1 MRRFV
6 ALLLFSFS
14 FSILLAN
21 DFTVRGKIIDQKDHS
36 PLIGVNIILSNT
48 LDTLKTQGTSTDVE
62 GDFSFALVDSGEY
75 LLTVS
80 YISYQTIQ
88 KNITIKNNV
97 DLPEIA
103 MKEDS
108 KLLKEVVI
116 EDKQVRVQQL
126 GDTSQYNA
134 NAFKV
139 NSDASTEDLL
149 QKMPGVTSEN
159 GTVKVNGEEVKKIL
173 IDGRQFF
180 GDDTR
185 TAVQNIPADIV
196 DKIQVF
202 DKLSDQSQF
211 TGFDDGNSQ
220 KTINIIT
227 KNGITNSKFG
237 KFYAGYGGPNNRYS
251 AGLNYSAFKGDRRF
265 TILAMS
271 NNINQ
276 QNFNIQDLIGSM
288 GSGNDRQGAG
298 GRGGPGRNSSIGN
311 FLVGQQNGIATT
323 SALGLNYSNK
333 IGKQKKVTLSGS
345 YFFNGSL
352 NENNSAS
359 TRNYISSNDSGLVYK
374 EDKDIDSKNFNNRL
388 NFKIEYAIDSSN
400 ALTFTPSISTQ
411 NYISTSNLLANN
423 FSNTNHSSSNTEN
436 KQHSKSFGIN
446 FSNDILYQH
455 KFNKKG
461 RTISTNLNTVV
472 NSKANTASL
481 YALNTDRIDTLIATD
496 TLDQK
501 STLYALSYTI
511 GGNIVYTEPIKKNGQ
526 IAINFTPSFTR
537 STSDKN
543 TNNFDLASDSY
554 SITDSILSNHFINKY
569 ITNKIGITYRY
580 NDNKKLSWSIGIS
593 GQSALLKNE
602 VIDFTATPVSR
613 HFLSVLPNA
622 DLNYKFS
629 KTENLRFFYRTSNNP
644 PSIAQLQNVIDNSNS
659 LILTSGNEMLKQNF
673 SQTIGIRYS
682 RANTAKATNF
692 FLFTNAT
699 NTINYIAN
707 ATTIFSRDTIIQGV
721 KMNAGTQFIQ
731 PVNLNGYWNVRT
743 FLTYGFPITK
753 MKSNMNVNAGFVYL
767 RTPTLINMSKN
778 IANAYTLNA
787 GITLSSNISK
797 KIDFTLSYHANYN
810 IVRNTLQRINN
821 ANYYNHTA
829 TARFNYQFWKGF
841 VFNTSVSNTLNA
853 GGSSNYNTSYW
864 LLNASLAY
872 KFLKDESLE
881 VKFSANDILNQ
892 NKNITRN
899 VTEVYVEDI
908 QSTALRRYFM
918 GTITYS
924 LRKLGTGNA
933 DADKPKDFM
942 LLPPP
947 SGMPPPPG
955 H

>member
-1 MRRFV
+1 
-6 ALLLFSFS
+6 
-14 FSILLAN
+14 
-21 DFTVRGKIIDQKDHS
+21 T
-36 PLIGVNIILSNT
+36 
-48 LDTLKTQGTSTDVE
+48 
-62 GDFSFALVDSGEY
+62 
-75 LLTVS
+75 
-80 YISYQTIQ
+80 
-88 KNITIKNNV
+88 
-97 DLPEIA
+97 
-103 MKEDS
+103 
-108 KLLKEVVI
+108 
-116 EDKQVRVQQL
+116 
-126 GDTSQYNA
+126 
-134 NAFKV
+134 
-139 NSDASTEDLL
+139 
-149 QKMPGVTSEN
+149 
-159 GTVKVNGEEVKKIL
+159 
-173 IDGRQFF
+173 
-180 GDDTR
+180 
-185 TAVQNIPADIV
+185 
-196 DKIQVF
+196 
-202 DKLSDQSQF
+202 
-211 TGFDDGNSQ
+211 
-220 KTINIIT
+220 
-227 KNGITNSKFG
+227 
-237 KFYAGYGGPNNRYS
+237 
-251 AGLNYSAFKGDRRF
+251 
-265 TILAMS
+265 
-271 NNINQ
+271 
-276 QNFNIQDLIGSM
+276 
-288 GSGNDRQGAG
+288 
-298 GRGGPGRNSSIGN
+298 
-311 FLVGQQNGIATT
+311 
-323 SALGLNYSNK
+323 
-333 IGKQKKVTLSGS
+333 
-345 YFFNGSL
+345 
-352 NENNSAS
+352 
-359 TRNYISSNDSGLVYK
+359 
-374 EDKDIDSKNFNNRL
+374 
-388 NFKIEYAIDSSN
+388 
-400 ALTFTPSISTQ
+400 
-411 NYISTSNLLANN
+411 
-423 FSNTNHSSSNTEN
+423 SSNTEN

-455 KFNKKG
+455 KFIKKG

-526 IAINFTPSFTR
+526 IAINFAPSFTR

-580 NDNKKLSWSIGIS
+580 NDAKKLSWSIGIS

-767 RTPTLINMSKN
+767 RTPTLINLSKN

-810 IVRNTLQRINN
+810 IVRNSLQRINN

-881 VKFSANDILNQ
+881 VKFTANDILNQ